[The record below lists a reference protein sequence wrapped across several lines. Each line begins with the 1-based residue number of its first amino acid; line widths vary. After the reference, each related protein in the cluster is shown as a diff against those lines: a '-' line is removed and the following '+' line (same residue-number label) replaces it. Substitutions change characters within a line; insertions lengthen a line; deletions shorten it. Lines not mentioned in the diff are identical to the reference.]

1 MESAVHS
8 NSQRNT
14 TTEARRKAIL
24 QAALTLFLDKGFT
37 DTTMEDIRQLSGAST
52 GSIYHHFSNKES
64 IALDIYREG
73 RDEVNKVL
81 RAALQTDQPQAGIQ
95 AAVHAY
101 LDWFAQ
107 HSDVGQYLLQ
117 AANTEYLGPQ
127 VAVLRRH
134 LDLFSDYLLEWLQP
148 FIDAG
153 LVKRYPPQLYA
164 PLVLGPCRE
173 FARRWLATRS
183 LAELTE
189 AREPLAVAAWLV
201 LAPQD

>member
-1 MESAVHS
+1 MESAIT
-8 NSQRNT
+8 NSPQRNAT
-14 TTEARRKAIL
+14 SEARCKAIL
-24 QAALTLFLDKGFT
+24 QAALTLFLSKGFT

-52 GSIYHHFSNKES
+52 GSIYHHFSNKEA
-64 IALDIYREG
+64 IALAIYREG
-73 RDEVNKVL
+73 RDEVNAVL
-81 RAALQTDQPQAGIQ
+81 RAALQTDQPQEGIQ
-95 AAVHAY
+95 AAVYAY

-107 HSDVGQYLLQ
+107 HPDAGQYLLQ

-127 VAVLRRH
+127 VAVLKRH
-134 LDLFSDYLLEWLQP
+134 LDLFSDYLVTWLQP

-153 LVKRYPPQLYA
+153 LVSRYPSQLYA

-183 LAELTE
+183 LPALME
-189 AREPLAVAAWLV
+189 AREPLAAAAWLV